1 MTLAQ
6 KIGYSV
12 FNSYNYYINKPSHT
26 ITLIASFTLMFLVI
40 SIMNQLHGNLH
51 YAWINRFLGGGSIV
65 THNNTTYDFFSPLK
79 ENSYFNVSSFYLNHP
94 GMEKTTSPRIKT
106 FGLLENADRE
116 MGALVCGIDFDKE
129 TTLNSHINLTGG
141 SLPQPGANEVIMSEN
156 LARNLYLNIG
166 DRAIFIVG
174 TVDGYQNYEFVTLS
188 GLLDTGVV
196 SMLYNDLIA
205 YMPIGSLREIMM
217 AESETANEIITFGA
231 VPAFMPLRTGINTCP
246 QNFTH
251 YKAIEKLSLPGM
263 AGIVFLVL
271 QIILTA
277 FFLCFMAQLILSS
290 SVDIIDRRKS
300 EISVFLAYGMTKAQ
314 IIVQFILEMVFFV
327 FMVLLIGGLFCVLS
341 VGILNQAHFYAF
353 NQSIEFIFSTVDL
366 QIKIAPLLF
375 LLVSLLFLFVYSI
388 CFFALLSFKLRK
400 ENLMSILSY
409 AR

>member
-26 ITLIASFTLMFLVI
+26 ITLIASFTLLFLVI
-40 SIMNQLHGNLH
+40 SIMNQLRVNLH
-51 YAWINRFLGGGSIV
+51 DAWINRFLGGGSIV
-65 THNNTTYDFFSPLK
+65 TRNNTTYDFFSPLK

-116 MGALVCGIDFDKE
+116 MGALICGIDFDNE

-156 LARNLYLNIG
+156 LAKNLYLNIG
-166 DRAIFIVG
+166 DRAIFIVE

-217 AESETANEIITFGA
+217 AESETANEIITFGDI
-231 VPAFMPLRTGINTCP
+231 PAFMP
-246 QNFTH
+246 NFTH

-314 IIVQFILEMVFFV
+314 IIVQFILEMIFFV

-353 NQSIEFIFSTVDL
+353 N
-366 QIKIAPLLF
+366 
-375 LLVSLLFLFVYSI
+375 
-388 CFFALLSFKLRK
+388 
-400 ENLMSILSY
+400 
-409 AR
+409 